1 VWHASIA
8 PRGIVLA
15 ESTLRRFAVAALD
28 AVGDA
33 KLGEYE
39 EYSGRAFHLRRRLS
53 LAEQALVGD
62 VVDVRGTP
70 EAERRLRPVRHLLP
84 AGWAA

>member
-8 PRGIVLA
+8 PQGVVLA
-15 ESTLRRFAVAALD
+15 EATLRRFAFAAL
-28 AVGDA
+28 AGVGDA

-53 LAEQALVGD
+53 LDEQAMVGE

-84 AGWAA
+84 EGWSA